1 MSETDTYLISR
12 MRDELIA
19 QNKKIDKI
27 SEQLEAQT
35 RLQEGIFKQLY
46 LLCQIEATPSTNQ
59 ITRDDYAST
68 SADIFMGTPM
78 SKLEHDDKMR
88 GLQCQS

>member
-1 MSETDTYLISR
+1 MSETGTYLISR

-27 SEQLEAQT
+27 SEQLEVQT

-46 LLCQIEATPSTNQ
+46 LLCQIEVTPSDMMKASFGGDSLKVFAKTQ
-59 ITRDDYAST
+59 ISEEK
-68 SADIFMGTPM
+68 SN
-78 SKLEHDDKMR
+78 EN
-88 GLQCQS
+88 